1 MINTYKNHNQSS
13 QKSLKTSNGLKRAR
27 PNDKNNDEIDNIQ
40 ISDNESYD
48 EHNEQVK
55 VKIGKVPYGWY
66 DEFKHFGYD
75 NNLEKVVKQK
85 TGDQI

>member
-1 MINTYKNHNQSS
+1 MINTYKKRAQLSD
-13 QKSLKTSNGLKRAR
+13 KSLKSSNGLKRAR
-27 PNDKNNDEIDNIQ
+27 PNDKINNEIDNIQ

-48 EHNEQVK
+48 EQNEQVK

-75 NNLEKVVKQK
+75 NNLQKVVK
-85 TGDQI
+85 